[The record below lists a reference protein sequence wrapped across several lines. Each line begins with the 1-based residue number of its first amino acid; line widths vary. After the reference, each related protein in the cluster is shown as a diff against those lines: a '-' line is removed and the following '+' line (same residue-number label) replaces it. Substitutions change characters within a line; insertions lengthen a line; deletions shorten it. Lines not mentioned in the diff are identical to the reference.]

1 MSGAIEE
8 VTFEDGQEVDREYT
22 YQEFDFDTFQIFG
35 FMDDFGMPTAHPGD
49 TARRRRGFVDDIQRA
64 FISGYFRC
72 HGLKAQVVFLPIGLI
87 GCVYISEL
95 RQNDTGVLNM
105 SGLDSYLQSIFRHG
119 VGFLIGG
126 LFPCL
131 YCDGIFPPKNII
143 LPRYVNPLEDQGLQ
157 NLVFASQRQ

>member
-1 MSGAIEE
+1 MPSNLHLCRRLIYNDVMSGAIEE
-8 VTFEDGQEVDREYT
+8 VTFKDGQEVDREYI

-35 FMDDFGMPTAHPGD
+35 FMDNFGMPTARPGD
-49 TARRRRGFVDDIQRA
+49 TARRGRGFVDDIQS
-64 FISGYFRC
+64 FSGYFRR

-87 GCVYISEL
+87 GCVYIAEL

-105 SGLDSYLQSIFRHG
+105 SGLDRYLQSIFRQG

-131 YCDGIFPPKNII
+131 YCDGIFPPARI
-143 LPRYVNPLEDQGLQ
+143 RV
-157 NLVFASQRQ
+157 RQ